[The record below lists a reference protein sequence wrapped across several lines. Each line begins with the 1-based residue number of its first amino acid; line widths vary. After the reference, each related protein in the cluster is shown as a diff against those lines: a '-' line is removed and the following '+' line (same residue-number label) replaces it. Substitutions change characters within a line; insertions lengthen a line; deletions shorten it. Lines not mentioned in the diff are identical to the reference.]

1 MDFSDLA
8 ALTIHDVKNRLMLAA
23 GRAEATGDREVLR
36 DVLES
41 AVALSRLLLYYKSEQ
56 QTLGVQ
62 VESRVPADVLGE
74 LQADIRRQTVLE
86 VVVDAAAAP
95 ALAFY
100 DEALVRLVL
109 LDALYNALRHARQR
123 LVLGARAEGDG
134 VCFFVRD
141 DGPGFPPELLAGEA
155 GCAPLSREGTG
166 LGLALARRVAAAH
179 HGPSGVGELRLANAN
194 GACFSL
200 CLP

>member
-1 MDFSDLA
+1 MDFADLA

-23 GRAEATGDREVLR
+23 GRAEVTGDQEVLR

-41 AVALSRLLLYYKSEQ
+41 AAALSRLLLYYKTEQ
-56 QTLGVQ
+56 QSLAVQ
-62 VESRVPADVLGE
+62 VEARVPADLLGE
-74 LQADIRRQTVLE
+74 LEADIRRQTALQIVLD
-86 VVVDAAAAP
+86 VQQAP
-95 ALAFY
+95 TLAFY

-109 LDALYNALRHARQR
+109 LDALYNGLRHARQR
-123 LVLGARAEGDG
+123 LVLGAVARAEG

-141 DGPGFPPELLAGEA
+141 DGPGFPPEVLAIGV
-155 GCAPLSREGTG
+155 APAVLGRKGTG

-179 HGPSGVGELRLANAN
+179 RGPAGAGEVCLENAE